1 MSPCKNTSSPRASQ
15 LELPHSPSNV
25 AKTDSNCGSG
35 LKTAKALWTSSFPPK
50 SQFSTDQIPDLTG
63 RVVIVTGGNA
73 GVGKETVK
81 ALLEHDAKVYMGC
94 RSKSKAEVA
103 MKELKEATGKDAI
116 FLELDLSSLESV
128 KCAAQEFLSKEN
140 ELHILFLNAGV
151 MFPPIEQLT
160 QDGYD
165 LQFGINVVGHHLL
178 TKLLLPALWAG
189 KESSPDGHARIMTT
203 SSDGAYYFTINW
215 DSFKDGPVRKK
226 LGTQKMYFQSKF
238 ANVVVARELARRY
251 GPQGIISNACHPG
264 HLKTDLQRHV
274 PAWQTKIIINR
285 RKRCYIPPLM
295 APSLNFGVALCRRP
309 FNTMESFLFPGL
321 GLGDA
326 EMKRMI
332 LRLVRGSGIIWRRR
346 QRLSRRQR
354 LRSR

>member
-274 PAWQTKIIINR
+274 PAWQTKIIKAMLYPASNGALTQLWGGTMPETLQYNGEFFIPWAR
-285 RKRCYIPPLM
+285 VGRCRDEAYDSEI
-295 APSLNFGVALCRRP
+295 G
-309 FNTMESFLFPGL
+309 E
-321 GLGDA
+321 
-326 EMKRMI
+326 
-332 LRLVRGSGIIWRRR
+332 RLWNYLEEETKAF
-346 QRLSRRQR
+346 QTTTAA
-354 LRSR
+354 